1 MSRAD
6 LELPMTENNGEEDWW
21 CFLALCNRVT
31 GPKSLD
37 EFFELFL
44 TIEERRALANRFLI
58 IKALLKG
65 DRNQRDIAR
74 DVGVSISRVSRGSNS
89 LKTISEE
96 LRTFLIAE
104 MG

>member
-1 MSRAD
+1 
-6 LELPMTENNGEEDWW
+6 MTEKDGEDDWW
-21 CFLALCNRVT
+21 RFLALCNKAIS
-31 GPKSLD
+31 PEKLN

-58 IKALLKG
+58 IEALLKG
-65 DRNQRDIAR
+65 DRNQRNIAR
-74 DVGVSISRVSRGSNS
+74 DLGVSISRVSRGSNS